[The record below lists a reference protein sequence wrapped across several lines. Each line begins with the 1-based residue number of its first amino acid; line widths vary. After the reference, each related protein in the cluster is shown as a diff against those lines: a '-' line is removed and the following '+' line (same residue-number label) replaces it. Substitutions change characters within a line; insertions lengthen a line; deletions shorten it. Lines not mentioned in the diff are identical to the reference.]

1 MPVILISKIYYTI
14 LDEEYEKLAL
24 QVAQEMESEG
34 EWLWKIWAMNR
45 EEKVA
50 TTVYL
55 FNDRL
60 SAKESENWIH
70 MMGTLYGDM
79 VDKVEAQI
87 FDVLVEP
94 SLLNKAPLFIE
105 YMKDSDIMYENITN
119 GYFQTK

>member
-14 LDEEYEKLAL
+14 VHEEYEKLAL

-34 EWLWKIWAMNR
+34 EWLWKIWAINK

-50 TTVYL
+50 TTIYL
-55 FNDRL
+55 FNDR
-60 SAKESENWIH
+60 SNAKESENWIY
-70 MMGTLYGDM
+70 MMGTLYSDM
-79 VDKVEAQI
+79 VEKVEAQI

-94 SLLNKAPLFIE
+94 SLLNKAPLFSE

-119 GYFQTK
+119 